1 MITCTQQ
8 SLHGFMQGENGV
20 VMEDPDPLGPPG
32 ASENPDGVGTTVAQ
46 WLDGLTDEVHLGP
59 KAVLVRQVLTT
70 RPTFCSYATA
80 AEVAERA
87 EVNPATVVRFAQSL
101 GYAGW
106 PHLQAD
112 LRAVYLT
119 GRFVPGQP
127 SKADGGLLATAFAR
141 DAQSLGALERS
152 FDFDTARTVV
162 RSIRAARRTL
172 VVAEGTHAIPA
183 QALATVAASRG
194 FPLTYEDRGGP
205 HLAQALAGLSADD
218 CLVAWSFWQHYRDTL
233 AALRAARWSGAVT
246 CVVTDTRYSP
256 AAQEADHVLVVPTE
270 GVANIQSMTV
280 ATSVAYGLAAE
291 LTASDP
297 AASRSAAERVST
309 VWRELD
315 LFTSEGPERSDGAR

>member
-1 MITCTQQ
+1 
-8 SLHGFMQGENGV
+8 
-20 VMEDPDPLGPPG
+20 MEDPDTPGALG

-46 WLDGLTDEVHLGP
+46 WLDGLTDEVPLGP

-70 RPTFCSYATA
+70 QPTYCSYATA
-80 AEVAERA
+80 ADVAERA

-152 FDFDTARTVV
+152 FDFETARTVV
-162 RSIRAARRTL
+162 RSIRDARRTL
-172 VVAEGTHAIPA
+172 VVAAGTHAIPA
-183 QALATVAASRG
+183 QALAMVAASRG
-194 FPLTYEDRGGP
+194 FPVSCEDRGGA
-205 HLAQALAGLSADD
+205 HLAHALAALSADD
-218 CLVAWSFWQHYRDTL
+218 CLVAWTFWPHYRDTR
-233 AALRAARWSGAVT
+233 AALRAARRAGAVT

-256 AAQEADHVLVVPTE
+256 PAQESDHVLVVPTE
-270 GVANIQSMTV
+270 GIANIQSMTV
-280 ATSVAYGLAAE
+280 ATSVAYGLVAE

-309 VWRELD
+309 VWQELD
-315 LFTSEGPERSDGAR
+315 LFAPDGPGRGERGSGPH